1 MLATGNAEQLGIC
14 IDFCESSFAEIDGI
28 VVIFGTPGLA
38 PVFDVYEVL
47 HHKMRSGT
55 KPIFPVLPSVTT
67 AREEVEAFLALGHIN
82 FPDEVVFG
90 EALTKIYNTPFPAG
104 SKPYLDG
111 IDIQAIR
118 KLVDGHGSGHL
129 EPGEIQKVLDAA
141 GIPHVQEQVV
151 SEETSLE
158 MTARSMGY
166 PLVMKVVGPVHKSDV
181 GGVALGIDND
191 IDLMDRFQDML
202 SIEGSKGVLLQPYV
216 EGVELFAGAV
226 YEPAFGHLIM
236 CGIGGIQVEAVQDV
250 ATGLAPLSMTEA
262 SGMIHSLK
270 GFKIL
275 EGYRGQPGINV
286 EAYAEILVRLSS
298 ILRYA
303 TEIVELDLNPI
314 MGKGNRLTV
323 VDARIRIEKPVL

>member
-1 MLATGNAEQLGIC
+1 
-14 IDFCESSFAEIDGI
+14 
-28 VVIFGTPGLA
+28 
-38 PVFDVYEVL
+38 
-47 HHKMRSGT
+47 
-55 KPIFPVLPSVTT
+55 
-67 AREEVEAFLALGHIN
+67 
-82 FPDEVVFG
+82 
-90 EALTKIYNTPFPAG
+90 
-104 SKPYLDG
+104 
-111 IDIQAIR
+111 
-118 KLVDGHGSGHL
+118 
-129 EPGEIQKVLDAA
+129 
-141 GIPHVQEQVV
+141 VQEQVV

-158 MTARSMGY
+158 KTSRSMGY

-191 IDLMDRFQDML
+191 IDLINRFQDMM
-202 SIEGSKGVLLQPYV
+202 SIEGSQGVLLQPHV

-262 SGMIHSLK
+262 SGMIRSLK

-323 VDARIRIEKPVL
+323 VDARIRVEKPVL